1 MENRKDL
8 NWANA
13 LRAWCMVGVYLW
25 HGEVFCGSH
34 PFLSTYISPVC
45 MAAFFFVSGFLFFRK
60 YDVLTDGNFWRTEAE
75 NVFFRL
81 AVPTMLFAA
90 LLYVPKV
97 FFHQASPSLP
107 DFMLAVFGGTAFWF
121 TSALVLIQ
129 LAALLFLCAT
139 SPVRSLTLR
148 FGALLAVSLCLWV
161 GYMQV
166 DAPFNAFPWS
176 FTSAMR
182 YFLFFA
188 LGGCCCRSRLLNGET
203 PPRRIAVWAIPL
215 LAAYVVLSS
224 SIGQS
229 QALLDHT
236 LRLLAALAGIAAL
249 VPLALVAPSWRWQR
263 FMGRKTIVFYFVC
276 GLLPALVAHACRHFG
291 LVGEAAVLPTSLLSL
306 ATAAVVAKLLSRYAS
321 ALFDLRKLKR

>member
-1 MENRKDL
+1 MENRKYL

-121 TSALVLIQ
+121 TSSLVLIQ
-129 LAALLFLCAT
+129 LAA
-139 SPVRSLTLR
+139 VRS
-148 FGALLAVSLCLWV
+148 ALNNTAKIILKDHIEHCIAEADEGNEERLQELN
-161 GYMQV
+161 
-166 DAPFNAFPWS
+166 DAIDKF
-176 FTSAMR
+176 
-182 YFLFFA
+182 
-188 LGGCCCRSRLLNGET
+188 
-203 PPRRIAVWAIPL
+203 I
-215 LAAYVVLSS
+215 
-224 SIGQS
+224 
-229 QALLDHT
+229 
-236 LRLLAALAGIAAL
+236 
-249 VPLALVAPSWRWQR
+249 
-263 FMGRKTIVFYFVC
+263 
-276 GLLPALVAHACRHFG
+276 
-291 LVGEAAVLPTSLLSL
+291 
-306 ATAAVVAKLLSRYAS
+306 
-321 ALFDLRKLKR
+321 